1 MQVFTRRLVTDWT
14 LLQMPD
20 HDVAIIGGGL
30 LGSAF
35 GWGLARKGLK
45 PVIFDEG
52 DAAIR
57 TARGNFGLVWVQ
69 GKGRSMPEY
78 AAWSFRASQ
87 LWTDFAQ
94 ELKDNTGVDVHYLK
108 EGYHILAT
116 ESEFEKAIAGQK
128 HIEASLG
135 DKAYGYEVLDRAALK
150 SAAPMVADS
159 VPGAIHT
166 GHDGHCNPLFLMRTL
181 HQDMQAKGAD
191 YRPNMP
197 VSEIRLLAGG
207 GYELKGRNSSTL
219 ASAEKVI
226 VAAGHGSGTLLKG
239 LGIDLPVYADQGQVL
254 VTEKV
259 SEMMAF
265 ATGTVR
271 QTDNGSFLLGASS
284 REIGLDTRTRPA
296 DAGQS
301 RALLRVGLPVSG
313 QSAPATGLGC
323 ASCDDTRRLSS
334 LSAIR
339 NPSGAIF
346 LCLPQR
352 GDTGLGSCIGGR
364 RLGREGAHSQRTH
377 CVPPKAVPCLGVQ
390 AKSRPQ

>member
-35 GWGLARKGLK
+35 GWGLAQKGLK

-69 GKGRSMPEY
+69 GKGQSMPEY

-265 ATGTVR
+265 ATSTVR

-284 REIGLDTRTRPA
+284 REIGLDTRTDLPTLAKVAHYCVSVFPFLANLRL
-296 DAGQS
+296 Q
-301 RALLRVGLPVSG
+301 RAWGALRVMTPDGCPVYQQSETHPGLFSFACHSG
-313 QSAPATGLGC
+313 VTL
-323 ASCDDTRRLSS
+323 ASVHALEVADWVAKGRIPNEHAAFHPRR
-334 LSAIR
+334 
-339 NPSGAIF
+339 F
-346 LCLPQR
+346 
-352 GDTGLGSCIGGR
+352 
-364 RLGREGAHSQRTH
+364 H
-377 CVPPKAVPCLGVQ
+377 V
-390 AKSRPQ
+390 